1 VSIISKEDRVLQWI
15 GGLPNR
21 WETAALGTRLKENK
35 SSNKGMVE
43 KQVLS
48 LSYGRVVIKPEEKLR
63 GLVPES
69 FETYQILE
77 PGDIVI
83 RPTDLQND
91 QTSLRIGQSYFRGI
105 ITSAYIAVRPQNGMN
120 YRYAAY
126 MLAAYDFM
134 KVFYGFGSGLRQN
147 LDFKHIK
154 HIPIPVPAADE
165 QELIVRYLDHT
176 EMRIAKAIAAKRSLV
191 LLLIERRA
199 TMVQDLALGRL
210 ESSINSYDPEV
221 AWIGRVPTTWQVV
234 PSKSLFALRRERA
247 TPGTTIMTASQS
259 RGIVPREEFMALEG
273 RRVMAVLTG
282 EDILKQVE
290 PDDFVISMR
299 SFQGGIEWSHV
310 SGAVSSAYVVMAP
323 RAGVVPEYYS
333 HLLKS
338 RAYISALRATS
349 DLVRDG
355 QALRYANFGK
365 VPLPLPPVEDQE
377 RLARRISSS
386 VADID
391 KAVVAVEAEIAL
403 LKEYRMRLISDVVT
417 GKLDVRA
424 EAASLPDVNPLE
436 LAAVLAGGTA
446 STDEEEGTDGDD

>member
-1 VSIISKEDRVLQWI
+1 MSTGTIEDRVLQWV
-15 GGLPNR
+15 GGLPDR

-48 LSYGRVVIKPEEKLR
+48 LSYGRVVVKPEEKLR

-91 QTSLRIGQSYFRGI
+91 QTSLRIGQSHFRGI
-105 ITSAYIAVRPQNGMN
+105 ITSAYIAVRPQHGMN
-120 YRYAAY
+120 HRYAAY

-154 HIPIPVPAADE
+154 HIPIPVPSSEE
-165 QELIVRYLDHT
+165 QVLIVRYLDHA
-176 EMRIAKAIAAKRSLV
+176 ELRIAQAIAAKRDLAA
-191 LLLIERRA
+191 LLSERRA
-199 TMVQDLALGRL
+199 TAVQDIALGRL
-210 ESSINSYDPEV
+210 ESSLNFYDSEV
-221 AWIGRVPTTWQVV
+221 PWIGRIPETWQVV
-234 PSKSLFALRRERA
+234 PSKSLFAHRRERA
-247 TPGTTIMTASQS
+247 TPGTTVMTASQS
-259 RGIVPREEFMALEG
+259 RGIVPRDDFMVLEG

-282 EDILKQVE
+282 DDILKQVE

-299 SFQGGIEWSHV
+299 SFQGGLEWSHV
-310 SGAVSSAYVVMAP
+310 SGAVSSAYVVMTP
-323 RAGVVPEYYS
+323 RAEVVPEYYS

-365 VPLPLPPVEDQE
+365 VPLPLPPVEDQH
-377 RLARRISSS
+377 RLAHQISTS
-386 VADID
+386 VAQID
-391 KAVVAVEAEIAL
+391 KAIVAVEAEITL
-403 LKEYRMRLISDVVT
+403 LKEYRTRLISDVVT
-417 GKLDVRA
+417 GKIDVRE
-424 EAASLPDVNPLE
+424 EAAKLPDIDPAE
-436 LAAVLAGGTA
+436 LAAMLAGGA
-446 STDEEEGTDGDD
+446 AGADEEEVADGDD